1 MIITLEEYKAIAG
14 IGISGHDPQIQAL
27 IPVVEDDFLRIRGKA
42 FDVADD
48 GSIAYPPGSKMA
60 AAEMISYKLL
70 TLQGGVGAASETIGD
85 WSISRSEDLL
95 HGYPRSTVQKIER
108 FARAR

>member
-1 MIITLEEYKAIAG
+1 MIITLDEYKAIAG
-14 IGISGHDPQIQAL
+14 VSGSGHDPQIQAL

-42 FDVADD
+42 FDVAD
-48 GSIAYPPGSKMA
+48 GGIAYPPGSKMA

-85 WSISRSEDLL
+85 YTISRSEDLL